1 MRLSRNKCFILGML
15 LGVTL
20 SCNRPIANFAYEGA
34 MEAPAKVQFEN
45 LSEKSTQY
53 IWDFG
58 DGFQSTEAG
67 PSHRYKSSG
76 NFLVTLKAINEKN
89 KAKTVEKRLVIAPPK
104 SCLVEMETP
113 YGNMLIKLYDSTPKH
128 QENFVKLV
136 EEGYYDSL
144 MFHRVIRNFMI
155 QGGDPESKNAK
166 SGTPLGRGGPGYTV
180 PAEFV
185 DSLFHRKGALAAAR
199 QGDQVNPTRASSG
212 SQFYIVQGGRPTESL
227 LKQIEARNNIRYTK
241 EQIDVYKTEGG
252 TPQLDGAYTVFGQV
266 IEGMAIIDSIAGVK
280 TLRGDRP
287 EEDVRMKIIMI
298 K

>member
-1 MRLSRNKCFILGML
+1 MRLKRSIHIILGAL
-15 LGVTL
+15 IATAFA
-20 SCNRPIANFAYEGA
+20 CNRPIANFAYQGE

-45 LSEKSTQY
+45 LSEKSSTY
-53 IWDFG
+53 VWDFG
-58 DGFQSTEAG
+58 DGNTSTEAV

-76 NFLVTLKAINEKN
+76 NYLVKLEAQNEKN
-89 KAKTVEKRLVIAPPK
+89 KSKTIEKRLVIAPPK
-104 SCLVEMETP
+104 ACLVEMETP

-144 MFHRVIRNFMI
+144 LFHRVIRKFMI

-166 SGTPLGRGGPGYTV
+166 SSTQLGRGGPGYTV

-199 QGDQVNPTRASSG
+199 QGDQVNPSRASSG
-212 SQFYIVQGGRPTESL
+212 SQFYIVQGGKPTESL

-241 EQIDVYKTEGG
+241 EQIEVYKTEGG

-266 IEGMAIIDSIAGVK
+266 LEGMAIIDSIASVK
-280 TLRGDRP
+280 TARGDRP
-287 EEDVRMKIIMI
+287 LEDVHMKIRMI